1 MTDYQSTDVYTYLAD
16 MYRYLSG
23 DLVEFHKLCVLA
35 EIKEQAIDSASSRGS
50 MYAESSAT
58 STTTS
63 ETTKY
68 PGDEQSSSTLLSKK
82 DIFRLTIPVT
92 LSLFATIDCL
102 GFLSGTNNDPLKTN
116 ENFRQFFRQS
126 DIPVA
131 DNYSDFIN
139 RIYRQGLT
147 HVYFPKLGLGIAY
160 HSKNPLTKLIF
171 RDTNGFLILNINRL
185 EEIVISTF
193 EKIKNDERLY
203 TKMGRKYESLIS
215 KYQTDHSSA
224 IASYVT

>member
-1 MTDYQSTDVYTYLAD
+1 MHHF
-16 MYRYLSG
+16 LSG
-23 DLVEFHKLCVLA
+23 DLVEFHKLCLLA
-35 EIKEQAIDSASSRGS
+35 EIKDQAIDSASSRGS
-50 MYAESSAT
+50 MYGESFAT
-58 STTTS
+58 SSISSTTTI

-68 PGDEQSSSTLLSKK
+68 SDDEQPPLNLLLKK
-82 DIFRLTIPVT
+82 DAFRLTIPVT

-102 GFLSGTNNDPLKTN
+102 GFLSGTNNEALKTN

-126 DIPVA
+126 DIPVT
-131 DNYSDFIN
+131 DNDSDFIN

-160 HSKNPLTKLIF
+160 HSKNPMAKLIF
-171 RDTNGFLILNINRL
+171 RDNHGSLILNINRL

-203 TKMGRKYESLIS
+203 SEMDRKYQLLIS
-215 KYQTDHSSA
+215 KYRSDYSSA
-224 IASYVT
+224 IASYLA

>member
-1 MTDYQSTDVYTYLAD
+1 MTNYQSSDIHMYLAD

-23 DLVEFHKLCVLA
+23 DLVEFHKLCKLA
-35 EIKEQAIDSASSRGS
+35 EIKEQAIDSVYSRGS
-50 MYAESSAT
+50 MYRESSGT
-58 STTTS
+58 LTRIS

-68 PGDEQSSSTLLSKK
+68 PGNVQAPVNPNSKK

-92 LSLFATIDCL
+92 LSLFATIDCV
-102 GFLSGTNNDPLKTN
+102 GFLSGTNNNPSNTN

-126 DIPVA
+126 NIPVT
-131 DNYSDFIN
+131 DNDSDFIN

-160 HSKNPLTKLIF
+160 HSNNPLGRLIF
-171 RDTNGFLILNINRL
+171 RDTDGFLILNINRL

-193 EKIKNDERLY
+193 EKIKNDEQLY
-203 TKMGRKYESLIS
+203 AEMEKKYQSLIS
-215 KYQTDHSSA
+215 KYQTDHNGA